1 MHQTSIR
8 GVTPVALRSANPAG
22 SEFCLQLHKAAMGDY
37 VTAIEDAAQVCG
49 VPFPGSSG
57 MAA

>member
-1 MHQTSIR
+1 M
-8 GVTPVALRSANPAG
+8 TPVALRPANPAG